1 MSKKASLVRINVQ
14 TSERK
19 GRTKL
24 ILISRKLLLKMEAP
38 TQIPEAG
45 RCQVHL
51 RGPPPPSV
59 VQ

>member
-1 MSKKASLVRINVQ
+1 MSKKASLMRTTVQ
-14 TSERK
+14 TAERK

-24 ILISRKLLLKMEAP
+24 ILISRKLLLKTEEP

-45 RCQVHL
+45 RRQVHL
-51 RGPPPPSV
+51 RPPLPPSV